1 MGFEFLLLANNLW
14 FASALGVMFGILTIE
29 TFSLLMG
36 LGISDAI
43 DNFIDFD
50 IHADC
55 DVDCDVGF
63 ELDAIDIDAD
73 LDVDLDT
80 NLELENVGGSN
91 SLMSLL
97 GWLGFGKVPFLIVLS
112 AFLASFGLAGI
123 ILQSVMFTLS
133 TITLP
138 GLVAIPIAFLLSLP
152 VTSKVSFWIG
162 AIMPDDESTA
172 IRLED
177 LRGKQAVITLGTTT
191 VTRPTEAKVT
201 DRYGRVHYIRVIPG
215 SEDDSFTKGD
225 KVILDEFKDNTF
237 RVSSAS

>member
-1 MGFEFLLLANNLW
+1 MGFEFFLLANNVW
-14 FASALGVMFGILTIE
+14 FASALGIMFGILTIE

-36 LGISDAI
+36 LGISDVI

-55 DVDCDVGF
+55 DIDCEVGF

-73 LDVDLDT
+73 LDIDLDS
-80 NLELENVGGSN
+80 NFELENVGGSN
-91 SLMSLL
+91 SIMGLL

-133 TITLP
+133 TVTLP
-138 GLVAIPIAFLLSLP
+138 SLVAIPIAFLLSLP
-152 VTSKVSFWIG
+152 VTSKISFWIG

-172 IRLED
+172 IQLKD

-201 DRYGRVHYIRVIPG
+201 DRHGRVHYIRVIPG
-215 SEDDSFTKGD
+215 SEGDSFTKGD
-225 KVILDEFKDNTF
+225 KVILDEFEGNTF
-237 RVSSAS
+237 KVSSAS